1 MVRFTEDC
9 LLGVEQIDEEHRYLF
24 ELLGRADDL
33 LHNDYG
39 KDLYVE
45 IKSLLGELENYA
57 DKHFAHEEAYMKEI
71 RDPEL
76 ILQRTQ
82 HMVFRETVMEYLMKN
97 IDEDE
102 QQYQALEELV
112 SFLAKWLYHHI
123 LSSDT
128 MIGKLPPLEEW
139 MLKENP
145 CEFSEEYLVGVE
157 MIDREHKRL
166 FALVEQADRLV
177 KEWSAGDSYDG
188 FVSILK
194 ELKSYTEVHFA
205 DEESYMRSIQYE
217 GYEAQKRAHEAF
229 VSRLEEFDLE
239 KVEENPREYLTTLI
253 EFLLGWL
260 INHILHVDKKIP
272 VVSKTSK

>member
-1 MVRFTEDC
+1 MIQFTEDC

-24 ELLGRADDL
+24 QLLGRANNL
-33 LHNDYG
+33 LQDDYG
-39 KDLYVE
+39 KDLYGE
-45 IKSLLGELENYA
+45 IKALLGELENYA

-76 ILQRTQ
+76 VLQRTQ

-97 IDEDE
+97 IEEDE
-102 QQYQALEELV
+102 EQYQALEELL

-166 FALVEQADRLV
+166 FALVEHANHLV
-177 KEWSAGDSYDG
+177 KEWTVGDSYDEI
-188 FVSILK
+188 VSILR
-194 ELKSYTEVHFA
+194 ELKDYTEVHFA

-229 VSRLEEFDLE
+229 ISRLEEFDLE
-239 KVEENPREYLTTLI
+239 KVEENPREYLVSLI

-272 VVSKTSK
+272 AVKKTL

>member
-1 MVRFTEDC
+1 MIQFTEDC

-24 ELLGRADDL
+24 ELLARADDL
-33 LHNDYG
+33 LQNDYG

-45 IKSLLGELENYA
+45 IKGLLGELENYA

-82 HMVFRETVMEYLMKN
+82 HMVFRETVIEFLMKN
-97 IDEDE
+97 IEEDE
-102 QQYQALEELV
+102 EQHQALEELLN
-112 SFLAKWLYHHI
+112 FLAKWLYHHI

-139 MLKENP
+139 MVKDNP

-157 MIDREHKRL
+157 MIDRQHEHL
-166 FALVEQADRLV
+166 FALVERANHLV
-177 KEWSAGDSYDG
+177 KEWAAGDGYDEI
-188 FVSILK
+188 VSILK
-194 ELKSYTEVHFA
+194 ELKDYTEVHFA

-217 GYEAQKRAHEAF
+217 GYAAQKRAHEAF

-239 KVEENPREYLTTLI
+239 KVEENPREYMTSLI

-272 VVSKTSK
+272 VV

>member
-1 MVRFTEDC
+1 MIQFTEDC

-24 ELLGRADDL
+24 ALLGRADDL
-33 LHNDYG
+33 LRNDYG
-39 KDLYVE
+39 KDLYEE
-45 IKSLLGELENYA
+45 IKGLLGELESYA

-82 HMVFRETVMEYLMKN
+82 HIVFRETVMEFLMKN

-102 QQYQALEELV
+102 EQHQALEELLN
-112 SFLAKWLYHHI
+112 FLAKWLYHHI

-145 CEFSEEYLVGVE
+145 CEFSEEYLVGIE
-157 MIDREHKRL
+157 MIDREHKKL
-166 FALVEQADRLV
+166 FALVEHANHLV
-177 KEWSAGDSYDG
+177 KEWAVGDGYDEIVG
-188 FVSILK
+188 ILK
-194 ELKSYTEVHFA
+194 ELKDYTEVHFA
-205 DEESYMRSIQYE
+205 DEESYMRSIKYE
-217 GYEAQKRAHEAF
+217 GYDAQKRAHGAF
-229 VSRLEEFDLE
+229 ISRLEEFDLE
-239 KVEENPREYLTTLI
+239 KVEENPREYLTSLI

-272 VVSKTSK
+272 VV